1 VYFADH
7 WKAYAELIPKICWFK
22 LRRRCMGGVGYFLV
36 AALVC
41 VVLQKD
47 LFVFCSLQMVDLT
60 LSLYAKFWVN
70 GTFNATTLFS

>member
-1 VYFADH
+1 
-7 WKAYAELIPKICWFK
+7 
-22 LRRRCMGGVGYFLV
+22 MGGVGYFLV